1 MKRIA
6 LLCGCLLAGLS
17 AGAQVTLDECR
28 RLAREH
34 YPEIRQYDL
43 VRRTE
48 EYTLSNARRAWLPQL
63 SLAAQATWQ
72 TEVPSFPNALAGML
86 VQQGIDMPG
95 MNKDQYKAALELNQ
109 TLWDGGKS
117 EADKRIARAE
127 AAEQARSADVDLYA
141 LQGRVDN
148 LFFGIL
154 LLDERIAQTR
164 LTLDLLR
171 SNLEKIRALQRNG
184 VAMQSDAD
192 AVEAELLTVNQQ
204 LTQVTASRDSYR
216 RMLEIFTGRP
226 LGGEQLERPDASEP
240 RSMESSRPELAL
252 FDATADKLTAQERL
266 VKAATRPRF
275 GLFAQG
281 YYGYPGMDYFQSMM
295 SPDWSWN
302 AMAGVKMSWNFGAYY
317 TRKNSLAKLRTAK
330 EQVEMQR
337 EIFLFNTRLQ
347 TAEESGDIARLRKAL
362 ADDDRIYLRAYFTSD
377 QLAGL
382 KLGQEVTVTADF
394 GGDSRIDY
402 PGRIVW
408 IASESEFT
416 PKTIQTRDSR
426 ANLVYAA
433 KIAVE
438 NDGRLKIGLYG
449 EVRLRN

>member
-17 AGAQVTLDECR
+17 ASAQVTLDECR

-86 VQQGIDMPG
+86 AQQGIDMPG

-127 AAEQARSADVDLYA
+127 AAEQARSADMDLYA

-171 SNLEKIRALQRNG
+171 SNLEKVRALQRNG

-204 LTQVTASRDSYR
+204 LTQVAASRDSYR

-226 LGGEQLERPDASEP
+226 LDGEQLERPDASEP

-362 ADDDRIYLRAYFTSD
+362 ADDDRIVALRRSVREAAES
-377 QLAGL
+377 
-382 KLGQEVTVTADF
+382 KLRNGVIDTDDLLRKITDEAAAATAR
-394 GGDSRIDY
+394 SAREI
-402 PGRIVW
+402 
-408 IASESEFT
+408 ELL
-416 PKTIQTRDSR
+416 KTI
-426 ANLVYAA
+426 Y
-433 KIAVE
+433 E
-438 NDGRLKIGLYG
+438 LKHTIN
-449 EVRLRN
+449 R

>member
-63 SLAAQATWQ
+63 SFAAQATWQ

-86 VQQGIDMPG
+86 AQQGIDMPG

-171 SNLEKIRALQRNG
+171 SNLEKVRALQRNG

-226 LGGEQLERPDASEP
+226 LDGERLERPDASEP

-330 EQVEMQR
+330 EQVEVQR

-362 ADDDRIYLRAYFTSD
+362 ADDDRIVALRRSVREAAES
-377 QLAGL
+377 
-382 KLGQEVTVTADF
+382 KLRNGVIDTDDLLRKITDEAAAATAR
-394 GGDSRIDY
+394 SAREI
-402 PGRIVW
+402 
-408 IASESEFT
+408 ELL
-416 PKTIQTRDSR
+416 KTI
-426 ANLVYAA
+426 Y
-433 KIAVE
+433 E
-438 NDGRLKIGLYG
+438 LKHTIN
-449 EVRLRN
+449 R

>member
-63 SLAAQATWQ
+63 SLAAHATWQ

-86 VQQGIDMPG
+86 AQQGIDMPG

-171 SNLEKIRALQRNG
+171 SNLEKVRALQRNG

-204 LTQVTASRDSYR
+204 LTQVAASRDSYR

-226 LGGEQLERPDASEP
+226 LDGEQLERPDASEP

-362 ADDDRIYLRAYFTSD
+362 ADDDRIVALRRSVREAAES
-377 QLAGL
+377 
-382 KLGQEVTVTADF
+382 KLRNGVIDTDDLLRKITDEAAAATAR
-394 GGDSRIDY
+394 SAREI
-402 PGRIVW
+402 
-408 IASESEFT
+408 ELL
-416 PKTIQTRDSR
+416 KTI
-426 ANLVYAA
+426 Y
-433 KIAVE
+433 E
-438 NDGRLKIGLYG
+438 LKHTIN
-449 EVRLRN
+449 R

>member
-63 SLAAQATWQ
+63 SFAAQATWQ

-86 VQQGIDMPG
+86 AQQGIDMPG

-148 LFFGIL
+148 LFFSIL

-171 SNLEKIRALQRNG
+171 SNLEKVRALQRNG

-226 LGGEQLERPDASEP
+226 LDGERLERPDTSEP

-266 VKAATRPRF
+266 VKAATRPHF

-362 ADDDRIYLRAYFTSD
+362 ADDDRIVALRRSVREAAES
-377 QLAGL
+377 
-382 KLGQEVTVTADF
+382 KLRNGVIDTDDLLRKITDEAAAATAR
-394 GGDSRIDY
+394 SAREI
-402 PGRIVW
+402 
-408 IASESEFT
+408 ELL
-416 PKTIQTRDSR
+416 KTI
-426 ANLVYAA
+426 Y
-433 KIAVE
+433 E
-438 NDGRLKIGLYG
+438 LKHTIN
-449 EVRLRN
+449 R

>member
-86 VQQGIDMPG
+86 AQQGIDMPG

-127 AAEQARSADVDLYA
+127 AAEQARSTDVDLYA

-171 SNLEKIRALQRNG
+171 SNLEKVRALQRNG

-226 LGGEQLERPDASEP
+226 LDGERLERPDASEP

-362 ADDDRIYLRAYFTSD
+362 ADDDRIVALRRSVREAAES
-377 QLAGL
+377 
-382 KLGQEVTVTADF
+382 KLRNGVIDTDDLLRKITDEAAAATAR
-394 GGDSRIDY
+394 SAREI
-402 PGRIVW
+402 
-408 IASESEFT
+408 ELL
-416 PKTIQTRDSR
+416 KTI
-426 ANLVYAA
+426 Y
-433 KIAVE
+433 E
-438 NDGRLKIGLYG
+438 LKHTIN
-449 EVRLRN
+449 R

>member
-48 EYTLSNARRAWLPQL
+48 EYTLSNARQAWLPQL
-63 SLAAQATWQ
+63 SFAAQATWQ

-86 VQQGIDMPG
+86 AQQGIDMPG

-171 SNLEKIRALQRNG
+171 SNLEQVRALQRNG

-226 LGGEQLERPDASEP
+226 LDGEQLERPDASEP

-266 VKAATRPRF
+266 VKAATRPCF

-330 EQVEMQR
+330 EQVEVQR

-362 ADDDRIYLRAYFTSD
+362 ADDDRIVALRRSVREAAES
-377 QLAGL
+377 
-382 KLGQEVTVTADF
+382 KLRNGVIDTDDLLRKITDEAAAATAR
-394 GGDSRIDY
+394 SAREI
-402 PGRIVW
+402 
-408 IASESEFT
+408 ELL
-416 PKTIQTRDSR
+416 KTI
-426 ANLVYAA
+426 Y
-433 KIAVE
+433 E
-438 NDGRLKIGLYG
+438 LKHTIN
-449 EVRLRN
+449 R

>member
-63 SLAAQATWQ
+63 SFAAQATWQ

-86 VQQGIDMPG
+86 AQQGIDMPG

-154 LLDERIAQTR
+154 LLDERIAQTQ

-171 SNLEKIRALQRNG
+171 SNLEKVRALQRNG

-362 ADDDRIYLRAYFTSD
+362 ADDDRIVALRRSVREAAES
-377 QLAGL
+377 
-382 KLGQEVTVTADF
+382 KLRNGVIDTDDLLRKITDEAAAATAR
-394 GGDSRIDY
+394 SAREI
-402 PGRIVW
+402 
-408 IASESEFT
+408 ELL
-416 PKTIQTRDSR
+416 KTI
-426 ANLVYAA
+426 Y
-433 KIAVE
+433 E
-438 NDGRLKIGLYG
+438 LKHTIN
-449 EVRLRN
+449 R

>member
-48 EYTLSNARRAWLPQL
+48 EYTLSNARRAWLSQL

-266 VKAATRPRF
+266 VKAATRPHF

-330 EQVEMQR
+330 EQVEVQR

-362 ADDDRIYLRAYFTSD
+362 ADDDRIVALRRSVREAAES
-377 QLAGL
+377 
-382 KLGQEVTVTADF
+382 KLRNGVIDTDDLLRKITDEAAAATAR
-394 GGDSRIDY
+394 SAREI
-402 PGRIVW
+402 
-408 IASESEFT
+408 ELL
-416 PKTIQTRDSR
+416 KTI
-426 ANLVYAA
+426 Y
-433 KIAVE
+433 E
-438 NDGRLKIGLYG
+438 LKHTIN
-449 EVRLRN
+449 R

>member
-63 SLAAQATWQ
+63 SFAAQATWQ

-86 VQQGIDMPG
+86 AQQGIDMPG

-154 LLDERIAQTR
+154 LLDERIAQTQ

-171 SNLEKIRALQRNG
+171 SNLEKVRALQRNG

-204 LTQVTASRDSYR
+204 LTQVAASRDSYR

-266 VKAATRPRF
+266 VKAATRPHF

-362 ADDDRIYLRAYFTSD
+362 ADDDRIVALRRSVREAAES
-377 QLAGL
+377 
-382 KLGQEVTVTADF
+382 KLRNGVIDTDDLLRKITDEAVAATAR
-394 GGDSRIDY
+394 SAREI
-402 PGRIVW
+402 
-408 IASESEFT
+408 ELL
-416 PKTIQTRDSR
+416 KTI
-426 ANLVYAA
+426 Y
-433 KIAVE
+433 E
-438 NDGRLKIGLYG
+438 LKHTIN
-449 EVRLRN
+449 R

>member
-63 SLAAQATWQ
+63 SFAAQATWQ

-86 VQQGIDMPG
+86 AQQGIDMPG

-154 LLDERIAQTR
+154 LLDERIAQTQ

-171 SNLEKIRALQRNG
+171 SNLEKVRALQRNG

-204 LTQVTASRDSYR
+204 LTQVAASRDSYR

-266 VKAATRPRF
+266 VKAATRPHF

-362 ADDDRIYLRAYFTSD
+362 AADDRIVALRRSVREAAES
-377 QLAGL
+377 
-382 KLGQEVTVTADF
+382 KLRNGVIDTDDLLRKITDEAAAATAR
-394 GGDSRIDY
+394 SAREI
-402 PGRIVW
+402 
-408 IASESEFT
+408 ELL
-416 PKTIQTRDSR
+416 KTI
-426 ANLVYAA
+426 Y
-433 KIAVE
+433 E
-438 NDGRLKIGLYG
+438 LKHTIN
-449 EVRLRN
+449 R

>member
-6 LLCGCLLAGLS
+6 LLCGCLLAGL
-17 AGAQVTLDECR
+17 AANAQVTLDECR

-48 EYTLSNARRAWLPQL
+48 QYTLSNARRAWLPQL

-72 TEVPSFPNALAGML
+72 TDVPSFPNALAGML
-86 VQQGIDMPG
+86 TQQGIDMPG
-95 MNKDQYKAALELNQ
+95 MNKDQYKVALELNQ

-117 EADKRIARAE
+117 GADKRIAQAE

-164 LTLDLLR
+164 LTIDLLR
-171 SNLEKIRALQRNG
+171 SNLDKVRALQRNG
-184 VAMQSDAD
+184 VAMQTDAD

-204 LTQVTASRDSYR
+204 LTQITASRESYR
-216 RMLEIFTGRP
+216 RMLEVFIGRP
-226 LGGEQLERPDASEP
+226 LGGEPLARPDVTEP
-240 RSMESSRPELAL
+240 RTFEPARPELAL

-266 VKAATRPRF
+266 VKSATRPRF

-295 SPDWSWN
+295 SSDWSWN
-302 AMAGVKMSWNFGAYY
+302 ALVGVKMSWNFGAYY
-317 TRKNSLAKLRTAK
+317 TKKNSLNKLRTAQA
-330 EQVEMQR
+330 QVEVQR
-337 EIFLFNTRLQ
+337 DIFLFNTRLQ
-347 TAEESGDIARLRKAL
+347 TTEENGDIARLRKAL
-362 ADDDRIYLRAYFTSD
+362 ADDDRIVALRRSVREA
-377 QLAGL
+377 A
-382 KLGQEVTVTADF
+382 
-394 GGDSRIDY
+394 
-402 PGRIVW
+402 
-408 IASESEFT
+408 ES
-416 PKTIQTRDSR
+416 K
-426 ANLVYAA
+426 
-433 KIAVE
+433 
-438 NDGRLKIGLYG
+438 
-449 EVRLRN
+449 LRNGVIDTNDLLQKITDEATAATARSAREIELLKSIYELKHTLNR

>member
-1 MKRIA
+1 MTMKRIA
-6 LLCGCLLAGLS
+6 LPCGCRPAGLS

-63 SLAAQATWQ
+63 SFAAQATWQ

-86 VQQGIDMPG
+86 AQQGIDMPG

-148 LFFGIL
+148 LFFSIL

-171 SNLEKIRALQRNG
+171 SNLEKVRALQRNG

-226 LGGEQLERPDASEP
+226 LDGERLERPDTSEP

-266 VKAATRPRF
+266 VKAATCPRF

-330 EQVEMQR
+330 EQVEVQR

-362 ADDDRIYLRAYFTSD
+362 ADDDRIVALRRSVREAAES
-377 QLAGL
+377 
-382 KLGQEVTVTADF
+382 KLRNGVIDTDDLLRKITDEAAAATAR
-394 GGDSRIDY
+394 SAREI
-402 PGRIVW
+402 
-408 IASESEFT
+408 ELL
-416 PKTIQTRDSR
+416 KTI
-426 ANLVYAA
+426 Y
-433 KIAVE
+433 E
-438 NDGRLKIGLYG
+438 LKHTIN
-449 EVRLRN
+449 R

>member
-63 SLAAQATWQ
+63 SFAAQATWQ

-86 VQQGIDMPG
+86 AQQGIDMPG

-148 LFFGIL
+148 LFFSIL

-171 SNLEKIRALQRNG
+171 SNLEKVRALQRNG

-226 LGGEQLERPDASEP
+226 LDGERLERPDASEP

-266 VKAATRPRF
+266 VKAATCPRF

-330 EQVEMQR
+330 EQVEVQR

-362 ADDDRIYLRAYFTSD
+362 ADDDRIVALRRSVREAAES
-377 QLAGL
+377 
-382 KLGQEVTVTADF
+382 KLRNGVIDTDDLLRKITDEAAAATAR
-394 GGDSRIDY
+394 SAREI
-402 PGRIVW
+402 
-408 IASESEFT
+408 ELL
-416 PKTIQTRDSR
+416 KTI
-426 ANLVYAA
+426 Y
-433 KIAVE
+433 E
-438 NDGRLKIGLYG
+438 LKHTIN
-449 EVRLRN
+449 R